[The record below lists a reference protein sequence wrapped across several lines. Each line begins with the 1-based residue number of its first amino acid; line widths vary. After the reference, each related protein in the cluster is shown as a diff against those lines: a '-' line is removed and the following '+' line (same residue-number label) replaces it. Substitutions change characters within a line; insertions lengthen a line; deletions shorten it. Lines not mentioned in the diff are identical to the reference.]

1 MDKND
6 RETVEELCA
15 LVHGDLDPKA
25 FPHPE
30 HVRFAYEMLGRH
42 SFAETVWLFSSG
54 LRKLA
59 AKSGRPDLYHDTI
72 TVAFLAL
79 VGERRA
85 ISPETDW
92 PRFIAANRDLLDK
105 NCLGRWYDR
114 ARLSSDLARKNFILP
129 AEPRLERMAQE
140 SFGRAASN
148 VSMHI
153 ALYTGLIIAA
163 SAITIWTSWR
173 GETGMVALAS
183 VEILGAVLFLVKR
196 LRTVGLG
203 LLLIVFSVATSME
216 LLSGTLPIRFL
227 LYGTYALLL
236 WRLTGLLQ
244 DRCRGQ

>member
-1 MDKND
+1 MDKNE
-6 RETVEELCA
+6 RQTVEELRA
-15 LVHGDLDPKA
+15 LVHGNLDLKA

-59 AKSGRPDLYHDTI
+59 AKSGRSDLYHDTI

-85 ISPETDW
+85 TSPEAEW
-92 PRFIAANRDLLDK
+92 PGFIAANRDLLDK
-105 NCLGRWYDR
+105 NCLGRWYDS

-129 AEPRLERMAQE
+129 AEPDLEPLAQE
-140 SFGRAASN
+140 SFGRAAST
-148 VSMHI
+148 VSLHV

-173 GETGMVALAS
+173 REMGVVSLALI
-183 VEILGAVLFLVKR
+183 EILAAILFLVRR

-216 LLSGTLPIRFL
+216 RLSGILPIRFL

-244 DRCRGQ
+244 GIRIK